1 MIRVKMMMTLD
12 IDEEEYV
19 VPADGRVDDEI
30 EDFIRE
36 TFHDLGGTTI
46 KYFRITSEEMYNEQ
60 QKITN

>member
-19 VPADGRVDDEI
+19 VPADGRVDEEI

-36 TFHDLGGTTI
+36 TFHDLSGTTI
-46 KYFRITSEEMYNEQ
+46 KYFRITSEEMYNE
-60 QKITN
+60 